1 MCSVQCAV
9 CSVQCEV
16 CSVRP
21 KKVELSS
28 SSMSEFPYT
37 WHVYIRRFVKNWRE
51 VDMFHKRLETAA
63 RNLNSFLKGERMWN
77 NL

>member
-1 MCSVQCAV
+1 MCNVQYDYIGYSVQCV
-9 CSVQCEV
+9 L

-37 WHVYIRRFVKNWRE
+37 WHVYKRRFVKNWGE
-51 VDMFHKRLETAA
+51 VDMSHKILETVAT
-63 RNLNSFLKGERMWN
+63 NLNSF
-77 NL
+77 